1 VLRNV
6 NKSPPDAILIS
17 RHTPPHPPTHPRLP
31 GVMSFKKMS
40 FGRKRY
46 SGKKT
51 LESLSAEAPIIIMKG
66 ARVDD
71 DRGSLLGDRSMR
83 YLVRLRRS
91 WNCAWEGDGPGEAL
105 IQCPPWQGSH
115 LVGRALNTQITQVR
129 EPSRGQVTTHNVN
142 SIDGLKDKGPGH
154 RQRASDSFQLLSVRV
169 PEFDCPTPGRTH
181 TGRHYFPE
189 GSYPRLGSVA
199 HRRPS
204 TPPTPSPSLPL
215 PSPPPPPPH
224 PELGQSPRDRGEGAA
239 RFPDPLAPVLAPTR
253 RPGHEPRTGAANP
266 HFLISP
272 AFPRRPVISARGRG
286 RKRRAPS
293 VRRNYRALDP
303 VFFFLFFSFLFL
315 FCFFSVSFLFLFC
328 FFFVSFLFLF
338 FSFFF
343 YANPTP
349 IAGQRHPTTTI
360 FRPCATPRP
369 TPSSQTT
376 RKLRANSSRS

>member
-17 RHTPPHPPTHPRLP
+17 RHTPPHPPTPPRLP

-215 PSPPPPPPH
+215 PSPPPPPPPLPPPPPPPPSPPSPCRLLGLAGKSPRARPIPARPGGGGSSISRSPCARASPH
-224 PELGQSPRDRGEGAA
+224 PPTGPRAANGGCQSPLFNFTSFSKAA
-239 RFPDPLAPVLAPTR
+239 RNKRARKGSKTTGPF
-253 RPGHEPRTGAANP
+253 RPSQLSRSRPC
-266 HFLISP
+266 FLLP
-272 AFPRRPVISARGRG
+272 
-286 RKRRAPS
+286 
-293 VRRNYRALDP
+293 
-303 VFFFLFFSFLFL
+303 FLFIF
-315 FCFFSVSFLFLFC
+315 VSFLFLFC

-338 FSFFF
+338 CFFFVSFFF
-343 YANPTP
+343 
-349 IAGQRHPTTTI
+349 
-360 FRPCATPRP
+360 FFF
-369 TPSSQTT
+369 
-376 RKLRANSSRS
+376 LR